1 MALDFALE
9 FSNAGHLLGRFGI
22 PDALRG
28 GEGTLEGKVSWRGA
42 PVSIDY
48 PSLAGSLKLV
58 SAKGQFLKAD
68 AGAGRLLGVLSL
80 QSLPRRIAFDFRD
93 VFSEGFAFDSITA
106 TASIATGVISTRD
119 FRMRSANATV
129 LIEGSSD
136 LRAEMQNLHVLVLP
150 EVNAASAS
158 LVYALLANPAIG
170 LGTFI
175 AQLLLRDPLSKA
187 FSFEYD
193 VTGSWREPAVKRRE
207 RVPTG
212 NPAGEGDVLNQST
225 RPQ

>member
-1 MALDFALE
+1 
-9 FSNAGHLLGRFGI
+9 LG
-22 PDALRG
+22 
-28 GEGTLEGKVSWRGA
+28 
-42 PVSIDY
+42 
-48 PSLAGSLKLV
+48 
-58 SAKGQFLKAD
+58 
-68 AGAGRLLGVLSL
+68 
-80 QSLPRRIAFDFRD
+80 FDFRD

-106 TASIATGVISTRD
+106 TATIAAGVISTRD

-136 LRAEMQNLHVLVLP
+136 LRAETQNMHILVLP
-150 EVNAASAS
+150 EVSATSAS

-193 VTGSWREPAVKRRE
+193 VTGSWRDPVVKRRE
-207 RVPTG
+207 RVASGNTG
-212 NPAGEGDVLNQST
+212 GDVN
-225 RPQ
+225 PQQQAPERK